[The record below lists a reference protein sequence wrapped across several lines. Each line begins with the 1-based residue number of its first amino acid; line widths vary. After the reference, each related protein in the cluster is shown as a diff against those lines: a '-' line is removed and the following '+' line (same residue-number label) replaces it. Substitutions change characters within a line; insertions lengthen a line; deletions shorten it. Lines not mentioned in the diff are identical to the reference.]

1 MFKGVETMRLHGNES
16 LRRRRQREQ
25 KRRKILNIVCSMIVV
40 VAIVGTFFQTMVWA
54 QTVPQPKNETS
65 KQETTLDQKI
75 DVSHFKSHIDIAPK
89 TVVVSNED
97 YDSSIDLED
106 SEDPYIAMAKYEAEQ
121 EAEAARVKAEEEAQ
135 EAATAAY
142 RSSILDQYNWVQHD
156 EAGNVNDMTDDLVI
170 YTYELCNSYE
180 IDPALVFGMI
190 MVESRGFTNNSNGS
204 SGAAGLGQFLSS
216 TARVVYEDFLGNG
229 KGSYDHNVT
238 PYDPYTGVTMM
249 VTYLNYLY
257 NRHGNTMTVLES
269 YSGNKTYS
277 GTLGYYNKVVSWA
290 GKDIK

>member
-1 MFKGVETMRLHGNES
+1 MRLHGNES

-25 KRRKILNIVCSMIVV
+25 KRREILNIVCSMIVV
-40 VAIVGTFFQTMVWA
+40 VAMVATFFQTMAWA

-65 KQETTLDQKI
+65 KQQTTLDQKI
-75 DVSHFKSHIDIAPK
+75 DVSYFRSHIDTVPK
-89 TVVVSNED
+89 TVVASNED
-97 YDSSIDLED
+97 YVSTIDP
-106 SEDPYIAMAKYEAEQ
+106 EDPYAAMVEYEAEQ
-121 EAEAARVKAEEEAQ
+121 EAEAARIKAEEEAQ
-135 EAATAAY
+135 EAAAVAY

-156 EAGNVNDMTDDLVI
+156 ESGNINDMTDDLVI
-170 YTYELCNSYE
+170 YTYELCNSYD

-190 MVESRGFTNNSNGS
+190 MVESRGFSDNRNGS

-216 TARVVYEDFLGNG
+216 TARIVYEDFLGNG
-229 KGSYDHNVT
+229 RGSYDHNVT

-257 NRHGNTMTVLES
+257 NRHGDTMTVLES

>member
-1 MFKGVETMRLHGNES
+1 MRLHGNES

-25 KRRKILNIVCSMIVV
+25 KRREILNIVCSMIVV
-40 VAIVGTFFQTMVWA
+40 VAMVATFFQTMVWA

-65 KQETTLDQKI
+65 KQQTTLDQTI
-75 DVSHFKSHIDIAPK
+75 DVSYFRSHIDTAPK
-89 TVVVSNED
+89 TVVASNED
-97 YDSSIDLED
+97 YVSPIDP
-106 SEDPYIAMAKYEAEQ
+106 EDPYAAMVEYEAEQ
-121 EAEAARVKAEEEAQ
+121 EAEAARIKAEEEAQ
-135 EAATAAY
+135 EAAAVAY
-142 RSSILDQYNWVQHD
+142 QSSILDQYNWVQHD
-156 EAGNVNDMTDDLVI
+156 ESGNINDMTDDLVI
-170 YTYELCNSYE
+170 YTYELCNSYD

-190 MVESRGFTNNSNGS
+190 MVESRGFSNNRNGS

-216 TARVVYEDFLGNG
+216 TARIVYEDFLGNG
-229 KGSYDHNVT
+229 RGSYDHNVT

-257 NRHGNTMTVLES
+257 NRHGDTMTVLES

>member
-1 MFKGVETMRLHGNES
+1 MRLHGNES

-25 KRRKILNIVCSMIVV
+25 KRREILNIVCSMIVV
-40 VAIVGTFFQTMVWA
+40 VAMVATFFQTMVWA

-65 KQETTLDQKI
+65 KQQTTLDQTI
-75 DVSHFKSHIDIAPK
+75 DVSYFISHIDTAPK
-89 TVVVSNED
+89 TVVASNED
-97 YDSSIDLED
+97 YVSPIDP
-106 SEDPYIAMAKYEAEQ
+106 EDPYAAMVEYEAEQ
-121 EAEAARVKAEEEAQ
+121 EAEAARIKAEEEAQ
-135 EAATAAY
+135 EAAAVAY
-142 RSSILDQYNWVQHD
+142 QSSILDQYNWVQHD
-156 EAGNVNDMTDDLVI
+156 ESGNINDMTDDLVI
-170 YTYELCNSYE
+170 YTYELCNSYD

-190 MVESRGFTNNSNGS
+190 MVESRGFSNNRNGS

-216 TARVVYEDFLGNG
+216 TARIVYEDFLGNG
-229 KGSYDHNVT
+229 RGSYDHNVT

-257 NRHGNTMTVLES
+257 NRHGDTMTVLES

>member
-1 MFKGVETMRLHGNES
+1 MRLHGNES

-25 KRRKILNIVCSMIVV
+25 KRREILNIVCSMIVV

-65 KQETTLDQKI
+65 KQQNTLDQKI
-75 DVSHFKSHIDIAPK
+75 DVSYFRSHIDTAPK
-89 TVVVSNED
+89 TVVASNED
-97 YDSSIDLED
+97 YVSPIDP
-106 SEDPYIAMAKYEAEQ
+106 EDPYAAMVEYEAEQ
-121 EAEAARVKAEEEAQ
+121 EAEAARIKAEEEAQ
-135 EAATAAY
+135 EAAAVAY

-156 EAGNVNDMTDDLVI
+156 ESGNVNDMTDDLVI
-170 YTYELCNSYE
+170 YTYELCDSYD

-190 MVESRGFTNNSNGS
+190 MVESRGFSDNRNGS

-216 TARVVYEDFLGNG
+216 TARIVYEDFLGNG

-257 NRHGNTMTVLES
+257 NRHGDTMTVLES

>member
-1 MFKGVETMRLHGNES
+1 MRLHGNES

-25 KRRKILNIVCSMIVV
+25 KRREIFNIVCSMIVV

-65 KQETTLDQKI
+65 KQQTTLDQKI
-75 DVSHFKSHIDIAPK
+75 DVSYFRSHIDTAPK
-89 TVVVSNED
+89 TVVASNED
-97 YDSSIDLED
+97 YVSPIDP
-106 SEDPYIAMAKYEAEQ
+106 EDPYAAMVEYEAEQ
-121 EAEAARVKAEEEAQ
+121 EAARIKAEQEAQ
-135 EAATAAY
+135 EAAAVAY

-156 EAGNVNDMTDDLVI
+156 ESGNVNDMTDDLVI
-170 YTYELCNSYE
+170 YTYELCDSYD

-190 MVESRGFTNNSNGS
+190 MVESRGFSDNRNGS

-216 TARVVYEDFLGNG
+216 TARIVYEDFLGNG
-229 KGSYDHNVT
+229 RGSYDHNVT

-257 NRHGNTMTVLES
+257 NRHGDTMTVLES

-277 GTLGYYNKVVSWA
+277 GTLGYYNKVVSWT

>member
-1 MFKGVETMRLHGNES
+1 MRLHGNES

-25 KRRKILNIVCSMIVV
+25 KRREILNIVCSMIVV
-40 VAIVGTFFQTMVWA
+40 IAIVGTFFQTMVWA

-65 KQETTLDQKI
+65 KQQTTLDQKI
-75 DVSHFKSHIDIAPK
+75 DVSYFRSHIDTATK
-89 TVVVSNED
+89 TVVASNED
-97 YDSSIDLED
+97 YVSPIDP
-106 SEDPYIAMAKYEAEQ
+106 EDPYAAMAEYEAEQ
-121 EAEAARVKAEEEAQ
+121 EAEAARIKAEEEAQ
-135 EAATAAY
+135 EAAAY
-142 RSSILDQYNWVQHD
+142 RSSIIDQYNWVQHD
-156 EAGNVNDMTDDLVI
+156 ESGNINDMTDDLVI

-190 MVESRGFTNNSNGS
+190 MVESRGFSDNKNSS

-216 TARVVYEDFLGNG
+216 TARIVYEDFLGNG

>member
-1 MFKGVETMRLHGNES
+1 MRLHGNES

-25 KRRKILNIVCSMIVV
+25 KRREILNIVCSMIVV
-40 VAIVGTFFQTMVWA
+40 VAMVATFFQTMAWA

-65 KQETTLDQKI
+65 KQQTTLDQKI
-75 DVSHFKSHIDIAPK
+75 NVSYFRSHIDTAPK
-89 TVVVSNED
+89 TVVASSED
-97 YDSSIDLED
+97 YVSPIDP
-106 SEDPYIAMAKYEAEQ
+106 EDPYAAMVEYEAEQ
-121 EAEAARVKAEEEAQ
+121 EAEAARIKAEEEAQ
-135 EAATAAY
+135 EAAAVAY
-142 RSSILDQYNWVQHD
+142 QSSILDQYNWVQHD
-156 EAGNVNDMTDDLVI
+156 ESGNINDMTDDLVI
-170 YTYELCNSYE
+170 YTYELCNSYD

-190 MVESRGFTNNSNGS
+190 MVESRGFSNNRNGS

-216 TARVVYEDFLGNG
+216 TAKIVYEDFLGNG
-229 KGSYDHNVT
+229 RGSYDHNVT

-257 NRHGNTMTVLES
+257 NRHGDTMTVLES

>member
-1 MFKGVETMRLHGNES
+1 MRLHGNES

-25 KRRKILNIVCSMIVV
+25 KRREIFNIVCSMIVV

-65 KQETTLDQKI
+65 KQQTTLDQKI
-75 DVSHFKSHIDIAPK
+75 DVLYFRSHIDTAPK
-89 TVVVSNED
+89 TVVASNED
-97 YDSSIDLED
+97 YVSPIDP
-106 SEDPYIAMAKYEAEQ
+106 EDPYAAMVEYEAEQ
-121 EAEAARVKAEEEAQ
+121 EAEAARIKAEEEAQ
-135 EAATAAY
+135 EAAAVAY

-156 EAGNVNDMTDDLVI
+156 ESGNVNDMTDDLVI
-170 YTYELCNSYE
+170 YTYELCDSYD

-190 MVESRGFTNNSNGS
+190 MVESRGFSDNRNGS

-216 TARVVYEDFLGNG
+216 TARIVYEDFLGNG

-257 NRHGNTMTVLES
+257 NRHGDTMTVLES

>member
-1 MFKGVETMRLHGNES
+1 MRLHGNES

-25 KRRKILNIVCSMIVV
+25 KRREIFNIVCSMIVV

-65 KQETTLDQKI
+65 KQQNTLDQKI
-75 DVSHFKSHIDIAPK
+75 DVSYFRSHIDTAPK
-89 TVVVSNED
+89 TVVASNED
-97 YDSSIDLED
+97 YVSPIDP
-106 SEDPYIAMAKYEAEQ
+106 EDPYAAMVEYEAEQ
-121 EAEAARVKAEEEAQ
+121 EAEAARIKAEEEAQ
-135 EAATAAY
+135 EAAAVAY
-142 RSSILDQYNWVQHD
+142 QSSILDQYNWVQHD
-156 EAGNVNDMTDDLVI
+156 ESGNVNDMTDDLVI
-170 YTYELCNSYE
+170 YTYELCNSYD

-190 MVESRGFTNNSNGS
+190 MVESRGFSDNRNGS

-216 TARVVYEDFLGNG
+216 TARIVYEDFLGNG
-229 KGSYDHNVT
+229 RGSYDHNVT

-257 NRHGNTMTVLES
+257 NRHGDTMTVLES

>member
-1 MFKGVETMRLHGNES
+1 MRLHGNES

-25 KRRKILNIVCSMIVV
+25 KRREIFNIVCSMIVV

-65 KQETTLDQKI
+65 KQQTTLDQKI
-75 DVSHFKSHIDIAPK
+75 DVSYFRSHIDTAPK
-89 TVVVSNED
+89 TVVASNED
-97 YDSSIDLED
+97 YVSPIDP
-106 SEDPYIAMAKYEAEQ
+106 EDPYAAMVEYEAEQ
-121 EAEAARVKAEEEAQ
+121 EAEAARIKAEEEAQ
-135 EAATAAY
+135 EAAAAAY

-156 EAGNVNDMTDDLVI
+156 ESGNVNDMTDDLVI
-170 YTYELCNSYE
+170 YTYELCDSYD

-190 MVESRGFTNNSNGS
+190 MVESRGFSDNRNGS

-216 TARVVYEDFLGNG
+216 TARIVYEDFLGNG
-229 KGSYDHNVT
+229 RGSYDHNVT

-257 NRHGNTMTVLES
+257 NRHGDTMTVLES

>member
-1 MFKGVETMRLHGNES
+1 MRLHGNES

-25 KRRKILNIVCSMIVV
+25 KRREILNIVCSMIVV

-65 KQETTLDQKI
+65 KQQTTLDKKI
-75 DVSHFKSHIDIAPK
+75 DVSYFGSHIDTAPN
-89 TVVVSNED
+89 TVVASNED
-97 YDSSIDLED
+97 YVSPIDP
-106 SEDPYIAMAKYEAEQ
+106 EDPYAAMAEYEAEQ
-121 EAEAARVKAEEEAQ
+121 EAEAARIKAEEEAQ
-135 EAATAAY
+135 EAAAVAY

-156 EAGNVNDMTDDLVI
+156 ESGNINDMTDDLVI
-170 YTYELCNSYE
+170 YTYELCNSYD

-190 MVESRGFTNNSNGS
+190 MVESRGFSDNRNGS

-216 TARVVYEDFLGNG
+216 TAKIVYEDFLGNG
-229 KGSYDHNVT
+229 RGSYDHNVT

-257 NRHGNTMTVLES
+257 NRHGDTMTVLES

>member
-1 MFKGVETMRLHGNES
+1 MRLHGNES

-25 KRRKILNIVCSMIVV
+25 KRREIFDIVCSMIVV

-65 KQETTLDQKI
+65 KQQTTLDQKI
-75 DVSHFKSHIDIAPK
+75 DVSYFRSHIDTAPK
-89 TVVVSNED
+89 TVVASNED
-97 YDSSIDLED
+97 YVSPIDP
-106 SEDPYIAMAKYEAEQ
+106 EDPYAAMVEYEAEQ
-121 EAEAARVKAEEEAQ
+121 EAEAARIKAEEEAQ
-135 EAATAAY
+135 EAAAVAY

-156 EAGNVNDMTDDLVI
+156 ESGNVNDMTDDLVI
-170 YTYELCNSYE
+170 YTYELCNSYD

-190 MVESRGFTNNSNGS
+190 MVESRGFSDNKNGS

-216 TARVVYEDFLGNG
+216 TARIVYEDFLGNG
-229 KGSYDHNVT
+229 RGSYDHNVT

-257 NRHGNTMTVLES
+257 NRHGDTMTVLES

>member
-1 MFKGVETMRLHGNES
+1 MRLHGNES

-25 KRRKILNIVCSMIVV
+25 KRREIFNIVCSMIVV

-65 KQETTLDQKI
+65 KQQTALDQKI
-75 DVSHFKSHIDIAPK
+75 DVSYFRSHIDTAPK
-89 TVVVSNED
+89 TVVASNED
-97 YDSSIDLED
+97 YVSPIDP
-106 SEDPYIAMAKYEAEQ
+106 EDPYAAMVEYEAEQ
-121 EAEAARVKAEEEAQ
+121 EAEAARIKAEQEAQ
-135 EAATAAY
+135 EAAAVAY
-142 RSSILDQYNWVQHD
+142 RSSILNQYNWVQHD
-156 EAGNVNDMTDDLVI
+156 ESGNVNDMTDDLVI
-170 YTYELCNSYE
+170 YTYELCDSYD

-190 MVESRGFTNNSNGS
+190 MVESRGFSDNRNGS

-216 TARVVYEDFLGNG
+216 TARIVYEDFLGNG
-229 KGSYDHNVT
+229 RGSYDHNVT

-257 NRHGNTMTVLES
+257 NRHGDTMTVLES

-277 GTLGYYNKVVSWA
+277 GTLGYYNKVISWA

>member
-1 MFKGVETMRLHGNES
+1 MKLHGNES

-25 KRRKILNIVCSMIVV
+25 KRREIFNIVCSMIVV

-65 KQETTLDQKI
+65 KQQTTLDQKI
-75 DVSHFKSHIDIAPK
+75 DVSYFRSHIDTAPK
-89 TVVVSNED
+89 TVVASSED
-97 YDSSIDLED
+97 YVSPIDP
-106 SEDPYIAMAKYEAEQ
+106 EDPYAAMAEYEAEQ
-121 EAEAARVKAEEEAQ
+121 EAEAARIKAEEEAQ
-135 EAATAAY
+135 EAAAAAY

-170 YTYELCNSYE
+170 YTYELCNSYD

-190 MVESRGFTNNSNGS
+190 MVESRGFSNNRNGS

-216 TARVVYEDFLGNG
+216 TARIVYEDFLGNG

-257 NRHGNTMTVLES
+257 NRHGDTMTVLES

>member
-1 MFKGVETMRLHGNES
+1 
-16 LRRRRQREQ
+16 
-25 KRRKILNIVCSMIVV
+25 MIVV

-65 KQETTLDQKI
+65 KQQTTLDQKI
-75 DVSHFKSHIDIAPK
+75 DVSYFRSHIDTAPK
-89 TVVVSNED
+89 TVVASNED
-97 YDSSIDLED
+97 YVSPIDP
-106 SEDPYIAMAKYEAEQ
+106 EDPYAAMVEYEAEQ
-121 EAEAARVKAEEEAQ
+121 EAARIKAEQEAQ
-135 EAATAAY
+135 EAAAVAY

-156 EAGNVNDMTDDLVI
+156 ESGNVNDMTDDLVI
-170 YTYELCNSYE
+170 YTYELCDSYD

-190 MVESRGFTNNSNGS
+190 MVESRGFSDNRNGS

-216 TARVVYEDFLGNG
+216 TARIVYEDFLGNG
-229 KGSYDHNVT
+229 RGSYDHNVT

-257 NRHGNTMTVLES
+257 NRHGDTMTVLES

-277 GTLGYYNKVVSWA
+277 GTLGYYNKVVSWT

>member
-1 MFKGVETMRLHGNES
+1 
-16 LRRRRQREQ
+16 
-25 KRRKILNIVCSMIVV
+25 MIVV

-65 KQETTLDQKI
+65 KQQTTLDQKI
-75 DVSHFKSHIDIAPK
+75 DVSYFRSHIDTASKI
-89 TVVVSNED
+89 VVASNED
-97 YDSSIDLED
+97 YVSPIDP
-106 SEDPYIAMAKYEAEQ
+106 EDPYAAMAEYEAEQ
-121 EAEAARVKAEEEAQ
+121 EAEAARIKAEEEAQ
-135 EAATAAY
+135 EAAAAAY
-142 RSSILDQYNWVQHD
+142 RSSIIDQYNWVQHD
-156 EAGNVNDMTDDLVI
+156 ESGNANDMTDDLVI
-170 YTYELCNSYE
+170 YTYELCNSYD

-190 MVESRGFTNNSNGS
+190 MVESRGFSDNRNGS

-216 TARVVYEDFLGNG
+216 TARIVYEDFLGNG
-229 KGSYDHNVT
+229 RGSYDHNVT

-257 NRHGNTMTVLES
+257 NRHGDTMTVLES

>member
-1 MFKGVETMRLHGNES
+1 MRLHGNES

-25 KRRKILNIVCSMIVV
+25 KRREILNIVCSMIVV
-40 VAIVGTFFQTMVWA
+40 VAMVATFFQTMAWA

-65 KQETTLDQKI
+65 KQQTTLDQKI
-75 DVSHFKSHIDIAPK
+75 DVSYFRSHIDTAPK
-89 TVVVSNED
+89 TVVASNED
-97 YDSSIDLED
+97 YVSPIDP
-106 SEDPYIAMAKYEAEQ
+106 EDPYAAMVEYEAEQ
-121 EAEAARVKAEEEAQ
+121 EAEAARIKAEEEAQ
-135 EAATAAY
+135 EAAAVAY

-156 EAGNVNDMTDDLVI
+156 ESGNINDMTDDLVI
-170 YTYELCNSYE
+170 YTYELCNSYD

-190 MVESRGFTNNSNGS
+190 MVESRGFSDNRNGS

-216 TARVVYEDFLGNG
+216 TARIVYEDFLGNG
-229 KGSYDHNVT
+229 RGSYDHNVT

-257 NRHGNTMTVLES
+257 NRHGDTMTVLES

>member
-1 MFKGVETMRLHGNES
+1 MRLHGNES

-25 KRRKILNIVCSMIVV
+25 KRREMLNIVCSMIVV
-40 VAIVGTFFQTMVWA
+40 VAMVATFFQTMAWA

-65 KQETTLDQKI
+65 KQQTTLDQKI
-75 DVSHFKSHIDIAPK
+75 DVSYFRSHIDTAPK
-89 TVVVSNED
+89 TVVASNED
-97 YDSSIDLED
+97 YVSPIDP
-106 SEDPYIAMAKYEAEQ
+106 EDPYAAMVEYEAEQ
-121 EAEAARVKAEEEAQ
+121 EAEAARIKAEEEAQ
-135 EAATAAY
+135 EAAAVAY
-142 RSSILDQYNWVQHD
+142 QSSILDQYNWVQHD
-156 EAGNVNDMTDDLVI
+156 ESGNINDMTDDLVI
-170 YTYELCNSYE
+170 YTYELCNSYD

-190 MVESRGFTNNSNGS
+190 MVESRGFSNNRNGS

-216 TARVVYEDFLGNG
+216 TARIVYEDFLGNG
-229 KGSYDHNVT
+229 RGSYDHNVT

-257 NRHGNTMTVLES
+257 NRHGDTMTVLES

>member
-1 MFKGVETMRLHGNES
+1 MRLHGNES

-25 KRRKILNIVCSMIVV
+25 KRREILNIVCSMIVV
-40 VAIVGTFFQTMVWA
+40 VAMVATFFQTMAWA

-65 KQETTLDQKI
+65 KQQTILDQKI
-75 DVSHFKSHIDIAPK
+75 DVSYFRSHIDTAPK
-89 TVVVSNED
+89 TVVASNED
-97 YDSSIDLED
+97 YVSPIDP
-106 SEDPYIAMAKYEAEQ
+106 EDPYAAMVEYEAEQ
-121 EAEAARVKAEEEAQ
+121 EAEAARIKAEEEAQ
-135 EAATAAY
+135 EAAAVAY

-156 EAGNVNDMTDDLVI
+156 ESGNINDMTDDLVI
-170 YTYELCNSYE
+170 YTYELCNSYD

-190 MVESRGFTNNSNGS
+190 MVESRGFSDNRNGS

-216 TARVVYEDFLGNG
+216 TARIVYEDFLGNG
-229 KGSYDHNVT
+229 RGSYDHNVT

-257 NRHGNTMTVLES
+257 NRHGDTMTVLES

>member
-1 MFKGVETMRLHGNES
+1 MRLHGNES

-25 KRRKILNIVCSMIVV
+25 KRREILNIVCSMIVV
-40 VAIVGTFFQTMVWA
+40 VAMVATFFQTMAWA

-65 KQETTLDQKI
+65 KQQTTLDQKI
-75 DVSHFKSHIDIAPK
+75 DVSYFRSHIDTAPK
-89 TVVVSNED
+89 TVVASSED
-97 YDSSIDLED
+97 YVSPIDP
-106 SEDPYIAMAKYEAEQ
+106 EDPYAAMVEYEAEQ
-121 EAEAARVKAEEEAQ
+121 EAEAARIKAEEEAQ
-135 EAATAAY
+135 EAAAVAY
-142 RSSILDQYNWVQHD
+142 QSSILDQYNWVQHD
-156 EAGNVNDMTDDLVI
+156 ESGNINDMTDDLVI
-170 YTYELCNSYE
+170 YTYELCNSYD

-190 MVESRGFTNNSNGS
+190 MVESRGFSNNRNGS

-216 TARVVYEDFLGNG
+216 TARIVYEDFLGNG
-229 KGSYDHNVT
+229 RGSYDHNVT

-257 NRHGNTMTVLES
+257 NRHGDTMTVLES